1 MLLPLITHAE
11 PTGEIVFQ
19 HIDEVAE
26 IWIGNVRDGHT
37 ARRLFAPRL
46 LLPEGLAV
54 QKGGRY
60 ILSVIETLGDDDVG
74 TTWEAFLFDRQHP
87 HAIERNLTQGR
98 FGTIIDA
105 DVSANGDVFFINSC
119 PNVFIACGIYRIRHS
134 ERNKPIPEAEL
145 LLHVSAYGVDSA
157 PDGKTIAYCTENG
170 IFGFD
175 RVRKRFDKYTP
186 HGCFP
191 VFSPD
196 GKHIAYIHSG
206 DPKKTQIGL
215 YSLSSR
221 RTIKVIELKGNDSI
235 HYLTWTADGKYI
247 VYSLIDFE
255 NDSYL
260 NFAVSLVGFHT
271 TRILESYPRGVPKL
285 EWISAGQFVEPA
297 NRLTT
302 LWGELKQQDGDD

>member
-1 MLLPLITHAE
+1 MFLPLITHAE
-11 PTGEIVFQ
+11 PSGEIVFQ
-19 HIDEVAE
+19 HIDEVTE

-46 LLPEGLAV
+46 LLPNVLAV

-60 ILSVIETLGDDDVG
+60 ILSVTESLGDDDGG
-74 TTWEAFLFDRQHP
+74 TTWEAYLFDRQSP

-98 FGTIIDA
+98 FGTILDA

-119 PNVFIACGIYRIRHS
+119 PNVFIACGIYRIRHR
-134 ERNKPIPEAEL
+134 ERNKPIPGAEL
-145 LLHVSAYGVDSA
+145 LLHVSANSVNSA
-157 PDGKTIAYCTENG
+157 PNGKTIAYSTEDG

-175 RVRKRFDKYTP
+175 LLTKRFDKYTP
-186 HGCFP
+186 HGGFP

-196 GKHIAYIHSG
+196 GKHIAYIHRG

-215 YSLSSR
+215 YSLFSR
-221 RTIKVIELKGNDSI
+221 RTIKVIELKGNDWL
-235 HYLTWTADGKYI
+235 HYLTWTADGQYI
-247 VYSLIDFE
+247 VYSLIDSE

-285 EWISAGQFVEPA
+285 EWTSEGYFVEPA

-302 LWGELKQQDGDD
+302 LWGQLKQQDRDD